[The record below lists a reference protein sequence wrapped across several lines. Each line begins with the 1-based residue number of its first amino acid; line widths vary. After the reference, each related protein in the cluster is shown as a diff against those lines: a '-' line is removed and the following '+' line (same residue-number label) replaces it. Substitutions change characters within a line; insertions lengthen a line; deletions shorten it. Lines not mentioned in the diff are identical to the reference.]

1 MQRHK
6 LRIHLLKIHRSRCQ
20 FVETTMLPHHLQ
32 WLSWILLLCL
42 IKFYVYAQRPVTY
55 IEHLIL
61 FFNLKITN
69 RSFKWTFNICTFIF
83 SSCAYFFFLLA
94 HFHLIIFL
102 LKPHLQKS
110 SMCLHMKTRL
120 FILSIVAITCQ
131 QIRVMP
137 PCCLRKPHN
146 EMVKKTTAAGYQ
158 LRQVMLGFSFLK
170 ITFYI

>member
-1 MQRHK
+1 MPRDQSHTQNT
-6 LRIHLLKIHRSRCQ
+6 L
-20 FVETTMLPHHLQ
+20 
-32 WLSWILLLCL
+32 
-42 IKFYVYAQRPVTY
+42 YY
-55 IEHLIL
+55 

-102 LKPHLQKS
+102 PKPHLQKS

-146 EMVKKTTAAGYQ
+146 EMVKKNNSSWLLATPGNVRLQFPKNHILYLINNLIMFTHNQ
-158 LRQVMLGFSFLK
+158 ICQVSEFNKVRATSKTVSLMLSNRIK
-170 ITFYI
+170 NSSVY